1 MKIIISPAKKM
12 KVANAPRILS
22 APSFKEDALV
32 MSNFLKTLSV
42 DEIAKSFKI
51 KGKLLSETMELISN
65 FNIDNPG
72 YPALLTYD
80 GIQYKYLDARTLTSG
95 QLDFLNEKLVILS
108 GLYGV
113 LKPFD
118 AINFYRLEMQAE
130 FKGKEISSVYNF
142 WANKIHMKVYQDENV
157 ILNLASL
164 EYSKTLK
171 TYLRDNQKLIDV
183 FFYDLEGGKL
193 VEKGVYAKMM
203 RGLMVRYIAINMIDD
218 IESLKDFH
226 EFSFKFSKENSTGEK
241 LVYIRQKE
249 I

>member
-1 MKIIISPAKKM
+1 M
-12 KVANAPRILS
+12 KVSNAPRILS
-22 APSFKEDALV
+22 TPSFKEDALV
-32 MSNFLKTLSV
+32 ISNFLKTLSE

-51 KGKLLSETMELISN
+51 KGKLLSETMDLISN
-65 FNIDNPG
+65 FDINNLG
-72 YPALLTYD
+72 HPALLTYD
-80 GIQYKYLDARTLTSG
+80 GIQYKYMDPKTLSSDE
-95 QLDFLNEKLVILS
+95 LDFLNEKLVILS

-142 WANKIHMKVYQDENV
+142 WANKIHMKVYQDEDT

-171 TYLRDNQKLIDV
+171 TYLTSNQRLIDV
-183 FFYDLEGGKL
+183 YFYELENGKL

-203 RGLMVRYIAINMIDD
+203 RGLMVRYIAQNKIND
-218 IESLKDFH
+218 IESLKNFH
-226 EFSFKFSKENSTGEK
+226 EFSFTFSKENSTDNK
-241 LVYIRQKE
+241 LVFIRKKE